1 MVNIFIAN
9 LDWSITSEDLNTT
22 FSSFG
27 AVHYAHVVYEKESR
41 KSRGYGY
48 VEMESAESAIAA
60 IEALN
65 GMEINGRAI
74 DVKIASPKSNR
85 PKKEENPA
93 PVAKKPF
100 NNRGGGRPQN
110 GGDRRPYSNNGGG
123 DRRPY
128 NNNGGERRPYNNNGG
143 GERRPY
149 NNNDGERRSYNNNN
163 DGERRPYNNNDG
175 ERRPYNNNNGERRTY
190 NNDRPYTPRD
200 NSERPARQEEDAPR
214 FSPRVEPDNTANNN
228 EGGEVKR
235 VLRPRRPKQ

>member
-48 VEMESAESAIAA
+48 VEMESAEAAISA

-85 PKKEENPA
+85 PKKDENSAPA
-93 PVAKKPF
+93 PKKQF
-100 NNRGGGRPQN
+100 NNRAGGGRPQN
-110 GGDRRPYSNNGGG
+110 NGGN
-123 DRRPY
+123 RPY
-128 NNNGGERRPYNNNGG
+128 NNNGGERRPYNNNNTNG

-149 NNNDGERRSYNNNN
+149 NNNGGNRPYNNNTA
-163 DGERRPYNNNDG
+163 ERRPYNNNEG
-175 ERRPYNNNNGERRTY
+175 VERRPF
-190 NNDRPYTPRD
+190 TPRE
-200 NSERPARQEEDAPR
+200 NQEAPIRRNEDDAPR
-214 FSPRVEPDNTANNN
+214 FSSRVQPETNAD
-228 EGGEVKR
+228 GGEVKR
-235 VLRPRRPKQ
+235 VLRPRKNKQ